1 MMLAFGLSD
10 AWRYLTE
17 YRVLGN
23 RLGAYVLL
31 FLALLLALV
40 VGRILCFVLSRI
52 GERLKGRERT
62 RFLGLFLICLGKPLM
77 VVMVGG
83 GLKLGLLPLHMTEHM
98 RNAAGSVT
106 HVVVSIG
113 IAYFIYKLVDI
124 VEFYLSRWAA
134 RSDTK
139 LDDMLVPLVR
149 KSLRITIVII
159 VSLFIVQNVSGQNI
173 TTLLAGLG
181 VGGLAV
187 ALAAQDTI
195 KNFFGSIMILL
206 DKPFGAGDRVVID
219 GHDGPVEEVGFRS
232 TKIRTLDGHLVT
244 IPNEKVAGDIVQN
257 IGARP
262 YIRRLTNITITYD
275 TPPEKAD
282 RALKIIREILDNHEG
297 MDPEFPPRVFFNEF
311 NSDSLNILMIYW
323 YHPPDYWAYLAFSE
337 RVNLELLR
345 RFNEEGIEFA
355 FPTQTIYLANDDRR
369 QLALRL
375 LREGMDVTGP
385 SGGDASAGGNAES

>member
-1 MMLAFGLSD
+1 MLAFSVSD
-10 AWRYLTE
+10 AWNYLTGFE
-17 YRVLGN
+17 FLGN
-23 RLGAYVLL
+23 HLGSYALL
-31 FLALLLALV
+31 FLALLVSLA
-40 VGRILCFVLSRI
+40 VGLILRFAFSRI
-52 GERLKGRERT
+52 GERLKARRVT
-62 RFLGLFLICLGKPLM
+62 QFMGLFLVCLGKPLM
-77 VVMVGG
+77 VVTFGI
-83 GLKLGLLPLHMTEHM
+83 GLRLGLLALTLTEPAQKTADSIV
-98 RNAAGSVT
+98 NIII
-106 HVVVSIG
+106 SIG
-113 IAYFIYKLVDI
+113 IAYLIYKLVDI

-134 RSDTK
+134 DSETK

-159 VSLFIVQNVSGQNI
+159 MSLFIIQNVSGQDI

-195 KNFFGSIMILL
+195 KNFFGSVMILM

-244 IPNEKVAGDIVQN
+244 IPNDKVAGDIVQN

-262 YIRRLTNITITYD
+262 YIRRVANITITYD
-275 TPPEKAD
+275 TPPEKVS
-282 RALKIIREILDNHEG
+282 RALEITKDILDNHEG
-297 MDPEFPPRVFFNEF
+297 MDPEFPPRVFF
-311 NSDSLNILMIYW
+311 SDLDSHSLNILMIYW
-323 YHPPDYWAYLAFSE
+323 YHPPEYWDYLAFSE
-337 RVNLELLR
+337 RVNFELLR

-355 FPTQTIYLANDDRR
+355 FPTQTVYLANDEKR

-375 LREGMDVTGP
+375 LREDMDATG
-385 SGGDASAGGNAES
+385 

>member
-1 MMLAFGLSD
+1 MLAFGVSD
-10 AWRYLTE
+10 AWSYLTG
-17 YRVLGN
+17 YHILGN
-23 RLGAYVLL
+23 HLGSYALL

-40 VGRILCFVLSRI
+40 VGRILRFVLSRI
-52 GERLKGRERT
+52 GERLKARKRT
-62 RFLGLFLICLGKPLM
+62 QFLGLFLICLGKPLM
-77 VVMVGG
+77 VVTLGA
-83 GLKLGLLPLHMTEHM
+83 GLRLGLLPLKLADNVREFT
-98 RNAAGSVT
+98 GSV
-106 HVVVSIG
+106 VNIIISIG
-113 IAYFIYKLVDI
+113 IAYFVYKLVDI
-124 VEFYLSRWAA
+124 VEFYLSLWAA
-134 RSDTK
+134 DSETK
-139 LDDMLVPLVR
+139 LDDMVVPLVR

-159 VSLFIVQNVSGQNI
+159 VSLFIVQNVSGQDI

-195 KNFFGSIMILL
+195 KNFFGSVMILL
-206 DKPFGAGDRVVID
+206 DKPFAAGDRVLIG

-275 TPPEKAD
+275 TPPEKVD
-282 RALKIIREILDNHEG
+282 RALEIIREILENHEG

-311 NSDSLNILMIYW
+311 NSDSLNILMLYW

-345 RFNEEGIEFA
+345 RFNEEDIEFA
-355 FPTQTIYLANDDRR
+355 FPTQTIYLANDDKR

-375 LREGMDVTGP
+375 LREGMDAAGP
-385 SGGDASAGGNAES
+385 SGEDASTGGKAES